1 MIRDLGHG
9 MRDAGSRMRD
19 VGSGRLEA
27 AGGRRGAGCG
37 ARWKAALVA
46 CAVSASLLALPAS
59 RATAQL
65 GSFNPPPG
73 PQGTFAIRGGH
84 IVTVSGAD
92 IPNGTVV
99 ISGGKITAVGANVP
113 VPANAKVI
121 DASGLMIYPGMIET
135 GSSVGLSEIGQGAIS
150 TVDISEVGSFNPNA
164 QAFFGI
170 DPHSAHIGVARVVG
184 ITTVVSRPT
193 GGIISG
199 QAALMNLAGDTPP
212 KMAVVPRIAL
222 VVELPRSGF
231 GGRGFARAAA
241 LQQGSPA
248 DANRVR
254 QAQMDSLRSLLR
266 DAKAYGTAQAA
277 YTKDKSI
284 PRPAHDVVLESMLP
298 ALNGQMPVIFP
309 ADRANDIR
317 DAVNFAEE
325 MGLKPIIMGGQQAPS
340 VAAFLK
346 QHNVPVIV
354 TAVMQLPSREDDPYD
369 VNFTIPS
376 KLAAAGVTFAIST
389 GNPGSEIRTLPYTA
403 GMAAAHGLSK
413 TDALKSVTL
422 WPAQIFGV
430 GDKMGS
436 IDVGKMGNIVV
447 TTGDLLEAKTDTKYL
462 FIDGRQVPLENKHT
476 ELNALFKDRP

>member
-1 MIRDLGHG
+1 MNITLIRKLT
-9 MRDAGSRMRD
+9 MRPAAVVLAG
-19 VGSGRLEA
+19 A
-27 AGGRRGAGCG
+27 AV
-37 ARWKAALVA
+37 AALPM
-46 CAVSASLLALPAS
+46 LAH
-59 RATAQL
+59 AQL
-65 GSFNPPPG
+65 GSFNPNPG
-73 PQGTFAIRGGH
+73 PQGTFAIRGGTV
-84 IVTVSGAD
+84 VTVSGAE

-99 ISGGKITAVGANVP
+99 ISGGKITAVGANVQ
-113 VPANAKVI
+113 VPANAQVI
-121 DASGLMIYPGMIET
+121 DAKGLMVYPGMIET
-135 GSSVGLSEIGQGAIS
+135 GSSIGLSEIGQGAVA
-150 TVDISEVGSFNPNA
+150 TVDIQEVGSFNPNA
-164 QAFFGI
+164 QAFYGI

-193 GGIISG
+193 GGILSG

-212 KMAVVPRIAL
+212 KMAVIPRLAL

-241 LQQGSPA
+241 LQQGAPA

-254 QAQMDSLRSLLR
+254 QAQMDSLRKLLR
-266 DAKAYGTAQAA
+266 DADAYARAQDA

-284 PRPAHDVVLESMLP
+284 PRPAHDVVLESMVP
-298 ALNGQMPVIFP
+298 AVRGQMPVIFP

-317 DAVNFAEE
+317 DAVTFAEE
-325 MGLKPIIMGGQQAPS
+325 MHLKPIIMGGEQAVD

-346 QHNVPVIV
+346 QHNVPVVV
-354 TAVMQLPSREDDPYD
+354 TAVMHLPSREDDPFD
-369 VNFTIPS
+369 VNYSIPA

-389 GNPGSEIRTLPYTA
+389 GDKGSEVRTLPYNA

-430 GDKMGS
+430 GDRMGS
-436 IDVGKMGNIVV
+436 IDVGKMANIVV

-462 FIDGRQVPLENKHT
+462 FIDGRNVPLDTKHT
-476 ELNALFKDRP
+476 QLNAQFKDRP

>member
-1 MIRDLGHG
+1 
-9 MRDAGSRMRD
+9 MRP
-19 VGSGRLEA
+19 A
-27 AGGRRGAGCG
+27 AVVLAS
-37 ARWKAALVA
+37 AALA
-46 CAVSASLLALPAS
+46 ALPMLAH
-59 RATAQL
+59 AQL
-65 GSFNPPPG
+65 GSFNPNPG
-73 PQGTFAIRGGH
+73 PQGTFAIRGGTV
-84 IVTVSGAD
+84 VTVSGAE

-99 ISGGKITAVGANVP
+99 ISGGKITAVGANVQ
-113 VPANAKVI
+113 VPANAQVI
-121 DASGLMIYPGMIET
+121 DAKGLMVYPGMIET
-135 GSSVGLSEIGQGAIS
+135 GSSIGLSEIGQGAVA
-150 TVDISEVGSFNPNA
+150 TVDIQEVGSFNPNA
-164 QAFFGI
+164 QAFYGI

-193 GGIISG
+193 GGILSG

-212 KMAVVPRIAL
+212 KMAVIPKLAL

-241 LQQGSPA
+241 LQQGAPA

-254 QAQMDSLRSLLR
+254 QAQMDSLRTLLR
-266 DAKAYGTAQAA
+266 DADAYARAQDA

-284 PRPAHDVVLESMLP
+284 PRPAHDVVLESMVP
-298 ALNGQMPVIFP
+298 AVRGQMPVIFP

-317 DAVNFAEE
+317 DAVTFAEE
-325 MGLKPIIMGGQQAPS
+325 MHLKPIIMGGEQAAD

-346 QHNVPVIV
+346 QHNVPVVV
-354 TAVMQLPSREDDPYD
+354 TAVMHLPSREDDPFD
-369 VNFTIPS
+369 VNYSIPA

-389 GNPGSEIRTLPYTA
+389 GDKGSEVRTLPYNA

-430 GDKMGS
+430 GDRMGS
-436 IDVGKMGNIVV
+436 IDVGKMANIVV

-462 FIDGRQVPLENKHT
+462 FIDGRNVPLDTKHT
-476 ELNALFKDRP
+476 QLNAQFKDRP

>member
-1 MIRDLGHG
+1 MTH
-9 MRDAGSRMRD
+9 RMVTR
-19 VGSGRLEA
+19 
-27 AGGRRGAGCG
+27 
-37 ARWKAALVA
+37 AALLAVA
-46 CAVSASLLALPAS
+46 VATAAS
-59 RATAQL
+59 AQL
-65 GSFNPPPG
+65 GSFNPTPG

-84 IVTVSGAD
+84 IVPVSGAD

-99 ISGGKITAVGANVP
+99 ISGGKITAVGANVQ

-121 DASGLMIYPGMIET
+121 DASGLMVYPGMIET
-135 GSSVGLSEIGQGAIS
+135 GSSVGLSEIGQGAVA

-212 KMAVVPRIAL
+212 KMAVTPRVAL
-222 VVELPRSGF
+222 VIELPRSGF

-241 LQQGSPA
+241 LQQGTPA

-254 QAQMDSLRSLLR
+254 QAQMDSLRAMLR
-266 DAKAYGTAQAA
+266 DAGAYAKAQAA
-277 YTKDKSI
+277 YAQDKSI
-284 PRPAHDVVLESMLP
+284 PRPAHDIVLESMLP
-298 ALNGQMPVIFP
+298 ALSGQMPVIFP
-309 ADRANDIR
+309 AERANDIR

-325 MGLKPIIMGGQQAPS
+325 MHLKPIILGGQEAPA

-354 TAVMQLPSREDDPYD
+354 TSVMQLPSREDDPYD
-369 VNFTIPS
+369 VNFTIPA

-389 GNPGSEIRTLPYTA
+389 GDRGSEIRTLPYNA

-422 WPAQIFGV
+422 WPAQIFGA

-436 IDVGKMGNIVV
+436 IEVGKMANIVV
-447 TTGDLLEAKTDTKYL
+447 TTGDILEAKTDTKYL
-462 FIDGRQVPLENKHT
+462 FIDGREVPLDNKHT
-476 ELNALFKDRP
+476 QLNALFKDRP